1 MLKKN
6 HPLLLLTL
14 AVATFLVV
22 GGITSYSLWLQR
34 NMLLK
39 NAPLGS
45 QLIPQDALV
54 MASIST
60 NPLSWQELQQY
71 GTQETQAAFNKQLTE
86 MRNNLLTTNGY
97 NYEKDIQPG
106 LAQTIAIAY
115 FDAPTSSTKS
125 QPKQNQSLEIPFF
138 QTPDLIVLPME
149 NPAQAKQIL
158 DKAKS
163 QKVTQVGE
171 RIYKGVPI
179 RETQKSNGNN
189 YAAAALGRFF
199 VVTTNPTI
207 IDRVIDT
214 YKGADS
220 IAITPDY
227 VERLAKITATNT
239 FAQIYFN
246 IPALSTVAAVNSKG
260 SLSPEKIAASEQKQG
275 IATTVILEPEGV
287 RFQSISWLKPKSQRK
302 YKVKNTNSR
311 LPRRFPANTLL
322 MVSGGNLAQ
331 LWQDYAGSA
340 ESNPLAPMPPA
351 NFSAGLQ
358 ATLGLDLQKD
368 LLPWMEGEFALAL
381 IPAADDLLKL
391 PENLQPSP
399 TLGAGVALMILSSD
413 RASTDKAFQ
422 KLDEAL
428 KTRYQFTVEN
438 TQINGQPVVK
448 WTSPLGGA
456 IATHGWLEGNIV
468 FLTLGAPITST
479 ILPQPSA
486 TLIQTGLFQQV
497 VPDRPQPNN
506 GKIFLDVDRTLN
518 QSSLNLPTL
527 PPQPKSLIQAIRAI
541 GFTMAI
547 SDERST
553 RFHIFVK
560 LQKALTP
567 NISPPPN
574 IEIIPFKTP
583 KPSGI
588 KIPPTPK
595 IPVTPSP

>member
-6 HPLLLLTL
+6 NPLLLITL
-14 AVATFLVV
+14 AVVTFLLV

-34 NMLLK
+34 NILLK

-60 NPLSWQELQQY
+60 NPFQWQELQQY
-71 GTQETQAAFNKQLTE
+71 GSLETQAALNKQLAD
-86 MRNNLLTTNGY
+86 MGNNLLTANGY
-97 NYEKDIQPG
+97 NYEKDIQPS

-115 FDAPTSSTKS
+115 FDTPTSSIKP
-125 QPKQNQSLEIPFF
+125 QPKQNQSLEIPFS
-138 QTPDLIVLPME
+138 QTPDLIVLPIE
-149 NPAQAKQIL
+149 NPTQAKQIL
-158 DKAKS
+158 DRAKS
-163 QKVTQVGE
+163 QKVTQVVE
-171 RIYKGVPI
+171 RIYKGIQI
-179 RETQKSNGNN
+179 RETQKNN
-189 YAAAALGRFF
+189 ETNYSATALGRFF
-199 VVTTNPTI
+199 VVTNNPTI
-207 IDRVIDT
+207 MDRVIDT

-220 IAITPDY
+220 IITPDY

-239 FAQIYFN
+239 FAQVYFN

-275 IATTVILEPEGV
+275 IATTVILESEGI
-287 RFQSISWLKPKSQRK
+287 RFKSISWLKPKSQRK

-311 LPRRFPANTLL
+311 LPRCFPANTLL
-322 MVSGGNLAQ
+322 MISGGNLAQ
-331 LWQDYAGSA
+331 LWQEYAATA

-381 IPAADDLLKL
+381 IPAPDDLLKL

-399 TLGAGVALMILSSD
+399 TLGAGIALMVLSSD

-448 WTSPLGGA
+448 WTSPLGGV

-468 FLTLGAPITST
+468 FFTLGAPITSA

-497 VPDRPQPNN
+497 VPNNPKPNN
-506 GKIFLDVDRTLN
+506 GQIFIDIDRTLN
-518 QSSLNLPTL
+518 RSTLNLPTL
-527 PPQPKSLIQAIRAI
+527 PKQPKSLIQAIRAM
-541 GFTMAI
+541 GFTIAI

-553 RFHIFVK
+553 RFDIFVK

-567 NISPPPN
+567 KLSPPPN
-574 IEIIPFKTP
+574 IEISPSSTP
-583 KPSGI
+583 KSSGI
-588 KIPPTPK
+588 KILPTPK
-595 IPVTPSP
+595 ISVTPSP

>member
-6 HPLLLLTL
+6 NPLLLITL
-14 AVATFLVV
+14 AVVTFLLV
-22 GGITSYSLWLQR
+22 GSISSYALWLQR

-60 NPLSWQELQQY
+60 NPLQWQNLQEY
-71 GTQETQAAFNKQLTE
+71 GTQETQAPFNKQLTE
-86 MRNNLLTTNGY
+86 IRNNILTANGY

-115 FDAPTSSTKS
+115 FDVPTSSTKL
-125 QPKQNQSLEIPFF
+125 PAKQNQSLEIPFL

-149 NPAQAKQIL
+149 NPTQAKQIL

-179 RETQKSNGNN
+179 RETQKNN
-189 YAAAALGRFF
+189 TTNYSAAALGRFF
-199 VVTTNPTI
+199 LVTTNPTI
-207 IDRVIDT
+207 MDRVIDT

-220 IAITPDY
+220 IALTPGY
-227 VERLAKITATNT
+227 VERLAKITAANT

-246 IPALSTVAAVNSKG
+246 IPALSTVAAVNSQK

-331 LWQDYAGSA
+331 LWQDYAATA

-381 IPAADDLLKL
+381 IPAAEDLLKL

-413 RASTDKAFQ
+413 RATTEKAFQ

-456 IATHGWLEGNIV
+456 IASHGWLEGNIV
-468 FLTLGAPITST
+468 FFTLGAPITNT

-497 VPDRPQPNN
+497 VPNQPKPNN
-506 GKIFLDVDRTLN
+506 GQLFLDIDRTLN
-518 QSSLNLPTL
+518 RSTLNLPTL
-527 PPQPKSLIQAIRAI
+527 PKQPKTLIQAIRAL
-541 GFTMAI
+541 GFTIAI
-547 SDERST
+547 NDERST
-553 RFHIFVK
+553 RFDIFVK

-567 NISPPPN
+567 NLSPPPT
-574 IEIIPFKTP
+574 IEINPSSTP

-588 KIPPTPK
+588 KIPPT
-595 IPVTPSP
+595 

>member
-6 HPLLLLTL
+6 NPLLLVTL
-14 AVATFLVV
+14 AVVTFFVV
-22 GGITSYSLWLQR
+22 CGITSYGLWLHR

-60 NPLSWQELQQY
+60 NPLPWQNLQQY
-71 GTQETQAAFNKQLTE
+71 GTPETQAAFHKQLTE
-86 MRNNLLTTNGY
+86 IKNNLLTANGY
-97 NYEKDIQPG
+97 NYEQDIQPG
-106 LAQTIAIAY
+106 LAETIAIAY
-115 FDAPTSSTKS
+115 LDNPTSSTKP
-125 QPKQNQSLEIPFF
+125 QGKPNQSLEIPFL
-138 QTPDLIVLPME
+138 QIPDLIVLPMG

-163 QKVTQVGE
+163 QTVTQVGE

-179 RETQKSNGNN
+179 RETQKNN
-189 YAAAALGRFF
+189 TTNYSFAALGRFL
-199 VVTTNPTI
+199 VVTTNPSI
-207 IDRVIDT
+207 MDRVIDT
-214 YKGADS
+214 YKGDDA
-220 IAITPDY
+220 IAITPGY
-227 VERLAKITATNT
+227 VERLGTIVATNT

-246 IPALSTVAAVNSKG
+246 IPALSKIAAINSQKA
-260 SLSPEKIAASEQKQG
+260 LPPEKIAASQEKQG
-275 IATTVILEPEGV
+275 IATTVILEPEGI

-302 YKVKNTNSR
+302 YKVKNANSR

-322 MVSGGNLAQ
+322 MISGGNLTQ
-331 LWQDYAGSA
+331 LWQDYAATAS
-340 ESNPLAPMPPA
+340 SNPLAPMPPA

-358 ATLGLDLQKD
+358 ATLGLDLEKD

-381 IPAADDLLKL
+381 IPATDDLLKL

-399 TLGAGVALMILSSD
+399 TLGAGVALIILSSD
-413 RASTDKAFQ
+413 RASTDRAFQ

-438 TQINGQPVVK
+438 TQINRQPVVK

-468 FLTLGAPITST
+468 FFTLGAPITNT

-486 TLIQTGLFQQV
+486 TLIQTGIFQQV
-497 VPDRPQPNN
+497 VPNLPKPNN
-506 GKIFLDVDRTLN
+506 GQLFLDIDRTLN
-518 QSSLNLPTL
+518 RATLNLPTL
-527 PPQPKSLIQAIRAI
+527 PQPQKSLIQAIRAL
-541 GFTMAI
+541 GFTIAI
-547 SDERST
+547 NDERST
-553 RFHIFVK
+553 RFDIFLK

-567 NISPPPN
+567 NLSPPVETSPS
-574 IEIIPFKTP
+574 ITP
-583 KPSGI
+583 KPSVI
-588 KIPPTPK
+588 KTPPTQKIP
-595 IPVTPSP
+595 INLSP